1 MKLVELRSDEMD
13 FRGLRGP
20 IGLLPLGAVEQ
31 HSRHLPLGTD
41 ALIAETVATALEA
54 RLPESVVLLPT
65 IAVGASD
72 HHLAMP
78 GTVSVGSLVIADAA
92 ARQCLSLAASS
103 GIHHFLLLNGHGGN
117 QPAVRLALETIH
129 ASDPALRAYGV
140 DYWSLM
146 FTQLPDSMEAR
157 TMGHADDIET
167 SILLAVRPELVD
179 LDRAVSDGYRD
190 ALPDGVF
197 TSAGIPDRTSHGG
210 VGDPTRATATA
221 GQTYLRAAVDSAVAL
236 IERVQNGMD
245 AADRRR

>member
-13 FRGLRGP
+13 FRGQRGP
-20 IGLLPLGAVEQ
+20 IGVLPLGAVEQ

-41 ALIAETVATALEA
+41 AIIAETVAAAVEA

-65 IAVGASD
+65 ITVGASD

-78 GTVSVGSLVIADAA
+78 GTVSVGSFAIADAA

-129 ASDPALRAYGV
+129 ASNPALRAFGV
-140 DYWSLM
+140 DYWALM
-146 FTQLPDSMEAR
+146 FAQLPDSIESKA
-157 TMGHADDIET
+157 MGHADDIET

-190 ALPDGVF
+190 QLPEGVF
-197 TSAGIPDRTSHGG
+197 TSAGIPDRTAHGG
-210 VGDPTRATATA
+210 VGDPTRATAAA
-221 GQTYLRAAVDSAVAL
+221 GQVYLGAAVDGTVAL
-236 IERVQNGMD
+236 IERLHGMD
-245 AADRRR
+245 AADPRR